1 MNKNDVASIRKEF
14 KLDNSRLKLADVVS
28 IYVKGDNKQI
38 IGTEKENFGRMAK
51 SDKNQNLHGQ
61 LQKKGLPPTFIFKR
75 LAASPFDHL
84 TISALSFSFTIAF

>member
-61 LQKKGLPPTFIFKR
+61 LQKRAYR
-75 LAASPFDHL
+75 LRLFSNVWRQ
-84 TISALSFSFTIAF
+84 ALLII